1 VNVRRTSMCTNAQ
14 HLKGYA
20 MLAHLFSSAQIGIFL
35 AAALIL
41 ALTPGPGIMYV
52 MARTLSGGARDG
64 MASTLG
70 TALGGLIHVAVAAA
84 GLSALLAAS
93 ARAFLAVKYVG
104 AIYLVFLGIR
114 AILTAGRKS
123 NIPTTRTHGGRRVFL
138 EGVLTE
144 ALNVKTALFFL
155 AFIPQFVD
163 HDLSLAAQFAV
174 LGLVCVSFNTA
185 VDVLVVL
192 LASRLSGYFRA
203 SPRPARYMTYGSG
216 TVLLGLGAYVALS
229 ES

>member
-1 VNVRRTSMCTNAQ
+1 
-14 HLKGYA
+14 
-20 MLAHLFSSAQIGIFL
+20 MLTHLFSSAQIGIFL

-52 MARTLSGGARDG
+52 MARTLAGGTRDG
-64 MASTLG
+64 MASILG
-70 TALGGLIHVAVAAA
+70 TAVGGLIHVAVAAA

-104 AIYLVFLGIR
+104 AIYLVFLGAR
-114 AILTAGRKS
+114 AILTASRRS
-123 NIPTTRTHGGRRVFL
+123 NIPATPAHGGRKVFF
-138 EGVLTE
+138 EGILTE

-163 HDLSLAAQFAV
+163 HELSLAPQFAV
-174 LGLVCVSFNTA
+174 LGLVCVFFNTA

-192 LASRLSGYFRA
+192 LASRLAGYFRE
-203 SPRPARYMTYGSG
+203 SPKPARYMSYGSG